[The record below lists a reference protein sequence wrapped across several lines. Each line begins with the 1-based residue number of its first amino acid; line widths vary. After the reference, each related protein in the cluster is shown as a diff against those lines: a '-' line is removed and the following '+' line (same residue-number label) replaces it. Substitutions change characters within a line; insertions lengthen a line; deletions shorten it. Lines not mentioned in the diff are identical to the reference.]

1 MSFIKDKS
9 PIFEIFYRRLEHD
22 DCEYKSER
30 YRELSAKISEEE
42 KSFLARIKTDPYA
55 VQQYEKMDELKSEL
69 DLESAA
75 ANFAEGFR
83 CATLLMID
91 TIKGPFDKDTKSVSK
106 SKKIK

>member
-1 MSFIKDKS
+1 MNLSKHKS
-9 PIFEIFYRRLEHD
+9 PIFDIFYRRLEHD